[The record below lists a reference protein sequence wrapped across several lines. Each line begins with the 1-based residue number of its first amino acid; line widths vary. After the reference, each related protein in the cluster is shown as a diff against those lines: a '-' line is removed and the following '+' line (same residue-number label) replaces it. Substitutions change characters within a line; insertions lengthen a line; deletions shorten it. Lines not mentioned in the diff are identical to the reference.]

1 MNRGNA
7 GDQIDQVL
15 EEMESDH
22 DRLLQTVDSVR
33 GALSTEDINLA
44 KKHMMQLQIFQQ
56 SHFEHEARL
65 MERHE
70 YPYINDHKTTHDNLN
85 EALYSINK
93 LVNLENLQHLS
104 GELTTYLENS
114 MEHIIEVDRPFQEFL
129 AAFRDGNA

>member
-15 EEMESDH
+15 EEMEADH

-56 SHFEHEARL
+56 
-65 MERHE
+65 
-70 YPYINDHKTTHDNLN
+70 
-85 EALYSINK
+85 
-93 LVNLENLQHLS
+93 
-104 GELTTYLENS
+104 
-114 MEHIIEVDRPFQEFL
+114 
-129 AAFRDGNA
+129 